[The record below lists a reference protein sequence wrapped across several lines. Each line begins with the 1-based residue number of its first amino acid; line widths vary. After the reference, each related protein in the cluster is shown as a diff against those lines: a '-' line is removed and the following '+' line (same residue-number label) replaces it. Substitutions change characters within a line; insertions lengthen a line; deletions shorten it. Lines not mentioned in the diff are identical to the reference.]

1 MSVWRDGVVVEA
13 DPAAPMWVGWG
24 VFTTAGC
31 DLGRVLLW
39 DRHAARLARSLAALG
54 AGSDLAL
61 PDREDLETML
71 ERDGLLD
78 GPARLRVVAR
88 SRGPDTPWTVE
99 ASAASVPRDRV
110 GPDAEPQRLRV
121 VRWEASPPMTGH
133 KTLARLAWDHAR
145 ETVRAQGA
153 DDALL
158 VDAAGRLLET
168 SVANVFVR
176 LGERLLTP
184 LAPGRCLPGVLRG
197 WLLEHAVDLGFEVC
211 ERDVTLDELEAA
223 DEVWLTNAVL
233 GVRRVGSVN
242 DRTWRRWDGFASLRA
257 AGVPAPGWPAS

>member
-1 MSVWRDGVVVEA
+1 MSVWRDGSVVDA
-13 DPAAPMWVGWG
+13 RAAAPMWVGWG
-24 VFTTAGC
+24 VFTTVGC
-31 DLGRVLLW
+31 DNGRVLAW
-39 DRHAARLARSLAALG
+39 DRHIARLARSLVALG
-54 AGSDLAL
+54 ADSSLTL
-61 PDREDLETML
+61 PERADLEAML
-71 ERDGLLD
+71 ARDGID

-88 SRGPDTPWTVE
+88 RRAHDVPWSVE
-99 ASAASVPRDRV
+99 ASAMPVPAHQV
-110 GPDAEPQRLRV
+110 GPDATPQRLRV
-121 VRWEASPPMTGH
+121 ARWEAAPPMTGH

-176 LGERLLTP
+176 HSERLATP
-184 LAPGRCLPGVLRG
+184 PAPGRCLPGVLRG
-197 WLLEHAVDLGFEVC
+197 WLLEHASTIGFEAV
-211 ERDVTLDELEAA
+211 ERDVTLDEVEAA

-242 DRTWRRWDGFASLRA
+242 DRTWHRWDGFARLRT
-257 AGVPAPGWPAS
+257 AGLPAPGWPAA

>member
-1 MSVWRDGVVVEA
+1 VTVWRDGQVA
-13 DPAAPMWVGWG
+13 DEHPSAPMWVGWG

-31 DLGRVLLW
+31 DHGRVLLW
-39 DRHAARLARSLAALG
+39 KHHAARLARSLATLG
-54 AGSDLAL
+54 ADPDVAL
-61 PDREDLETML
+61 PDRRTLETML
-71 ERDGLLD
+71 ERDGLD
-78 GPARLRVVAR
+78 GPARLRVVVRRRA
-88 SRGPDTPWTVE
+88 PDAPWSVE
-99 ASAASVPRDRV
+99 ASAVRVPCGQV
-110 GPDAEPQRLRV
+110 GPDAPPQRLRI
-121 VRWEASPPMTGH
+121 VRWEAAPPLTGH

-184 LAPGRCLPGVLRG
+184 LSPGRCLPGVMRG
-197 WLLEHAVDLGFEVC
+197 WLLSHAVDLGFEVV
-211 ERDVTLDELEAA
+211 EADVTLGELEEA

-233 GVRRVGSVN
+233 GVRRVGSVD
-242 DRTWRRWDGFASLRA
+242 DRTWRRWDGFARLRTI
-257 AGVPAPGWPAS
+257 GLPAPGWPAS